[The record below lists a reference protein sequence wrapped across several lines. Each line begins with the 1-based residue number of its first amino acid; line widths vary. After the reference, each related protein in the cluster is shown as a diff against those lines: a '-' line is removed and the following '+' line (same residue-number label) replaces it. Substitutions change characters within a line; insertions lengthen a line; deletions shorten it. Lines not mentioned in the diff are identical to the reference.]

1 MMSIIKEAFQ
11 KVKEDILLL
20 NQEVFSL
27 KKELN
32 EIKNILSTHFKKN
45 IDLSNKTDNSN
56 IPTNQT
62 NNPTNNLSFKPLNTE
77 NISFSTGN
85 EGVPAD
91 RQTDRQTDR
100 QPINNSKYSMEMAV
114 DILNSLDNLKKE
126 IRVKFKKLTDQEFL
140 VFSKIYQLGEEKGH
154 VDYKLLSS
162 SLNLTESSIRDYIGK
177 IIKKDIPIEKIRVNN
192 KNIQL
197 KISDNLKKI
206 ASLPTI
212 FKLRDI

>member
-20 NQEVFSL
+20 NQEVFFV

-212 FKLRDI
+212 FKLKDI